1 MKSGKDVN
9 CLNSLWCVR
18 KQLYNKYLKQ
28 LALTELAIAERK
40 LKGNLFQR
48 PIAVIEKVL
57 PASVALLYFGVTK
70 LKSALRVFLEC
81 CWLFKFNSLFKYS
94 GVALHELMYMN
105 SQKKFLGVFPF
116 LIYVVTIWGNTYK
129 SNLSSLVTLQK
140 KAIRI
145 ISFSKF
151 DEHSSPLFKSFN
163 LLKFLDIVYFN
174 TALFLHNFY
183 NKKLPNIFYDCLTQF
198 VSNIATILD

>member
-1 MKSGKDVN
+1 MIINQYSDFQVYLIKKVILHEVYMTLHLYKENISYITIIYYLNLKSGKDVN

-28 LALTELAIAERK
+28 LMELAERR

-81 CWLFKFNSLFKYS
+81 CWLFKCNSLFKYS
-94 GVALHELMYMN
+94 GVAL
-105 SQKKFLGVFPF
+105 
-116 LIYVVTIWGNTYK
+116 
-129 SNLSSLVTLQK
+129 
-140 KAIRI
+140 
-145 ISFSKF
+145 
-151 DEHSSPLFKSFN
+151 
-163 LLKFLDIVYFN
+163 IVRLYR
-174 TALFLHNFY
+174 
-183 NKKLPNIFYDCLTQF
+183 
-198 VSNIATILD
+198 S